1 MRGLKA
7 YKDDKFLKFI
17 IIYGILYLIAFFWLE
32 CRELPAIHIVSSALD
47 ELIPFCKYFIVP
59 YFFWFVY
66 VGFTMIYIIF
76 FCQEQKERK
85 SFILSFCVGMTVFL
99 IVSYIYPNG
108 HELRPE
114 INGDSIFIQAVRLLY
129 QIDTPTNI
137 LPSMHVF
144 VTVACSIAL
153 LRQKELRGYKWFA
166 PFVWVCSI
174 LIILSTL
181 FLKQHTVVDV
191 VLAFVLNAV
200 CYILFYRV
208 YFQFSKSE

>member
-1 MRGLKA
+1 MRGLNT
-7 YKDDKFLKFI
+7 YKDDKLLKFI
-17 IIYGILYLIAFFWLE
+17 IVYGILYLIAFAWLE
-32 CRELPAIHIVSSALD
+32 CREVSTVNIVLSVLD
-47 ELIPFCKYFIVP
+47 ERIPFCEYFIVP

-66 VGFTMIYIIF
+66 VAATVIYIIF
-76 FCQEQKERK
+76 FCKKQKERK
-85 SFILSFCVGMTVFL
+85 SFIFSFCVGMTAFL

-144 VTVACSIAL
+144 VTVVCSIAL
-153 LRQKELRGYKWFA
+153 LRHKELRVYKWFA